1 MRGEQVYQD
10 ECTFCHLDDLMGDAF
25 ATPLVADAF
34 TFRWD
39 GSSVGD
45 LMTVIQVTMP
55 ADRPQTLSDE
65 AVADVIAFLLKMNE
79 YPTGDEEAGGRP
91 DRAGEHRHRRRAGAV
106 GAPPCATTVPAIGG
120 LEICKLNSGPTRAA
134 AWRGRA
140 RSARSRQRPAARR
153 STVSRR

>member
-1 MRGEQVYQD
+1 MSSMPLTRPQAGLSLVLIAAVLTWLPASHAAQEPRTVWDGVYTEAQAMRGEQVYQD
-10 ECTFCHLDDLMGDAF
+10 ECTFCHLEDLMGDAF
-25 ATPLVADAF
+25 ATPLVEDSF

-79 YPTGDEEAGGRP
+79 YP
-91 DRAGEHRHRRRAGAV
+91 AGEEELAADQ
-106 GAPPCATTVPAIGG
+106 AALENIAIVA
-120 LEICKLNSGPTRAA
+120 EPD
-134 AWRGRA
+134 
-140 RSARSRQRPAARR
+140 
-153 STVSRR
+153 

>member
-1 MRGEQVYQD
+1 MPSTSPTHPQVGLSLVLVSALLAWLPAPPAAQEGRTVWDGVYTDAQAMRGEQVYQD

-25 ATPLVADAF
+25 ATPLVEDAF

-79 YPTGDEEAGGRP
+79 YP
-91 DRAGEHRHRRRAGAV
+91 AGEEELAADQ
-106 GAPPCATTVPAIGG
+106 AALEAISIVA
-120 LEICKLNSGPTRAA
+120 EPDS
-134 AWRGRA
+134 
-140 RSARSRQRPAARR
+140 
-153 STVSRR
+153 

>member
-1 MRGEQVYQD
+1 MSSISLIRPQAGLSLVLITALLAWLPAPHAAQEPRTVWDGVYTDAQAMRGEQVYQD

-25 ATPLVADAF
+25 ATPLVDDAF

-79 YPTGDEEAGGRP
+79 YPAGDEELAADQAALEDIAIVAEP
-91 DRAGEHRHRRRAGAV
+91 D
-106 GAPPCATTVPAIGG
+106 P
-120 LEICKLNSGPTRAA
+120 
-134 AWRGRA
+134 
-140 RSARSRQRPAARR
+140 
-153 STVSRR
+153 